1 MSKDASAFIPALAA
15 GDTLPDDA
23 LPTRL
28 DEATLEGKYL
38 TITDAATT
46 YLTITNAA
54 TTYVETPATPA
65 ALTAADAGVVDATYG
80 AEESAVITNLRTRV
94 NELEAALRALGLL
107 A

>member
-38 TITDAATT
+38 TITA
-46 YLTITNAA
+46 AA

-65 ALTAADAGVVDATYG
+65 ALTAPNASVVDATYG